1 MKTIQIKL
9 FTICYALFVA
19 MHLHAQQTMVII
31 QGGTIHLGN
40 GKVIENGYLGFADG
54 KIILCDSQMTA
65 MYKNA
70 RIINAK
76 TKHIYPGIICM
87 NTYVGLNEIDA
98 VRATKDMDEVGGI
111 NPNVRAL
118 IAYNTDSKVT
128 PTIKSNGITM
138 VQVVPQ
144 GGLIS
149 GTSSVMKTE
158 GWNWE
163 DAVYKMDD
171 GVHINWPE
179 LLSWRNEK
187 TEDMKQRLDK
197 ELYNINDFF
206 EQGEQYH
213 RIEKHEVVN
222 VRLEAMRGLFAGTKN
237 LYVHV
242 NSAKGI
248 ISSIQFLKKY
258 PQIKMVLV
266 GAADSYK
273 LKELIKENNIPVV
286 LSNIHR
292 LPQRA
297 NEDVDQPYK
306 TPFELM
312 QAGITVAIGHSG
324 SWEVRNLLFN
334 TGTGVAYGLSKE
346 QALMCITQNPAKI
359 MGFDKT
365 CGTLEIGKDATLII
379 SSGDVLDMKSS
390 MIEQAFIGGEEL
402 DLNNQQKELYKKF
415 SKKYQIK
422 E

>member
-9 FTICYALFVA
+9 FSICYTLFIALN
-19 MHLHAQQTMVII
+19 LQAQQTMVII

-54 KIILCDSQMTA
+54 KIILCDSQITA

-70 RIINAK
+70 HIINA
-76 TKHIYPGIICM
+76 TSKHIYPGIICM

-98 VRATKDMDEVGGI
+98 VRATKDIEEVGGV
-111 NPNVRAL
+111 NPNVRSL

-149 GTSSVMKTE
+149 GTSSIMKTE

-179 LLSWRNEK
+179 LVSWRNEK
-187 TEDMKQRLDK
+187 MEDMKQRMDK
-197 ELYNINDFF
+197 EFNAISDFF
-206 EQGEQYH
+206 EQAEQYNK
-213 RIEKHEVVN
+213 IEKTEVVN
-222 VRLEAMRGLFAGTKN
+222 VRLEAMRGLFVGTKK

-248 ISSIQFLKKY
+248 ISAIQFFKKY
-258 PQIKMVLV
+258 PTVKIVLV

-297 NEDVDQPYK
+297 NEDADQPYK

-312 QAGITVAIGHSG
+312 QAGITVAIGHAG
-324 SWEVRNLLFN
+324 SWESRNLLFN
-334 TGTGVAYGLSKE
+334 AGTGVAYGLSKE

-359 MGFDKT
+359 MGIDKT
-365 CGTLEIGKDATLII
+365 CGTLETGKDATLII

-390 MIEQAFIGGEEL
+390 VIEHVFIAGEEL